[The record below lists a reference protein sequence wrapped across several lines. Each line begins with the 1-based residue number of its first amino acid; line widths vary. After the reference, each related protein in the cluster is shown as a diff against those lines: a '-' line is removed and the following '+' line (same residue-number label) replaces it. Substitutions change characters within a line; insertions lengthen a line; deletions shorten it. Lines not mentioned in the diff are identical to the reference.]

1 MIKTYNPT
9 TIVPPFSKY
18 SQGAEGPVN
27 ARWLYVAGQVG
38 VDPDGTILEGSAA
51 QIERAWRNL
60 FGVLEAA
67 GMGIEHLVKVTTFIT
82 RPEDVALNRQIRDR
96 MLNGHQPA
104 VTMVTVAALS
114 HPGWLVEVEGVAAK
128 T

>member
-9 TIVPPFSKY
+9 TIAPPFSKY
-18 SQGAEGPVN
+18 SQGAEGPAN
-27 ARWLYVAGQVG
+27 ARWLYIAGQVG

-82 RPEDVALNRQIRDR
+82 RPEDVALNREIRDR
-96 MLNGHQPA
+96 LLDGHQPA

-114 HPGWLVEVEGVAAK
+114 HPDWLVEIEGVAAK
-128 T
+128 P